1 MSDPDVKRIVE
12 RIANKID
19 NALLEEIK
27 KYDESNNKK
36 DSAEKMNELT
46 DSVHKLFAEK
56 LEIANKGFYEVDRF
70 INNIDL
76 YNKNYVRDQVL
87 SITEEY
93 RKKLWTGT

>member
-27 KYDESNNKK
+27 KYDESNKKK

-46 DSVHKLFAEK
+46 DSIHKFFSEK
-56 LEIANKGFYEVDRF
+56 IEVANKGFYEIDRC
-70 INNIDL
+70 INNIEL
-76 YNKNYVRDQVL
+76 YNKNYVRGQIL

-93 RKKLWTGT
+93 RKKL